1 MWRVLVFIG
10 LLCIAAFGAVWL
22 AEQPGSVAVT
32 FAGYAIQT
40 TVAVAVVGM
49 IGIGFA
55 LALLWSAVN
64 GLIRLPSRLTFA
76 SRARRRSRGYQA
88 VSRGMVAVGAGD
100 SIAARRYANEAERLL
115 GEEPLTL
122 LLKAQAAQVSGN
134 RAAAETAFSR
144 MMDDP
149 ETRVLGLRGLF
160 VEARR
165 RGDPAAGLQYANEAA
180 RIAPAATW
188 ASDAVMEAR
197 CAAGDWRGAIAALE
211 RRQSLGLIDKAS
223 LRRQRA
229 VLLTADA
236 LDRQERDPHG
246 SLQAALDA
254 VKLAP
259 DLVPAAALAGRL
271 LSHRGD
277 LRKAARIVEAAWK
290 SGPHPDLADVYL
302 NLRPGDSGLDRLKR
316 AETLA
321 KYSSWDPEARIA
333 VARAAMEA
341 REFPRARTALE
352 PLIHDR
358 PTMRVCLLMADLE
371 QAEHGTSGR
380 SREWV
385 ARASRARRDP
395 AWIADGV
402 VSDRWAPI
410 SPASGRLDAFQWQLP
425 PDVLVAPELPPV
437 DDVTGDLDD
446 RVKVLS
452 LQASTPAATS
462 ESPAVPEQVREEPA
476 REKPTH
482 AEAIRGESAREQ
494 ALFMRSSASPAI
506 PEPARAEA
514 PRQEQPRAEPLGEE
528 ARQEGSGEK
537 AREEKPTVVV
547 RPIAN
552 ATSGTPEPFHD
563 KPLKEPT
570 PPEGRE
576 SRGLFMRPAPQST
589 QVGPSGAEAA
599 KPVGPSLA
607 DAPSHR
613 PSAAVHDS
621 SPNSSG
627 QPRPNGS
634 AAEVT
639 PVVFPV
645 EHPPDDPGPKKPK
658 PARRKL
664 FR

>member
-1 MWRVLVFIG
+1 MWRALFTIG
-10 LLCIAAFGAVWL
+10 LLGIAAYGAVRL
-22 AEQPGSVAVT
+22 AEQPGSATVV
-32 FAGYAIQT
+32 FGGNSIQT
-40 TVAVAVVGM
+40 SVAVAAVGVVGL
-49 IGIGFA
+49 A
-55 LALLWSAVN
+55 LALNLLWAMFS

-88 VSRGMVAVGAGD
+88 VSRGMIAVGAGD
-100 SIAARRYANEAERLL
+100 AIAARRYANEADRLL

-134 RAAAETAFSR
+134 RTAAESAFSR

-165 RGDPAAGLQYANEAA
+165 RGDPAAALQYANEAA

-197 CAAGDWRGAIAALE
+197 CAARDWRGAIAALE
-211 RRQSLGLIDKAS
+211 RRSSLGLIDKAT

-236 LDRQERDPHG
+236 LERQERDPHG
-246 SLQAALDA
+246 ALQAAQDA
-254 VKLAP
+254 VKLNP
-259 DLVPAAALAGRL
+259 NLVPSAALAGRL

-277 LRKAARIVEAAWK
+277 LRKAARIIEAAWK
-290 SGPHPDLADVYL
+290 SGPHPDLADAYL

-321 KYSSWDPEARIA
+321 KLSSWDPESRIA
-333 VARAAMEA
+333 VSRAALEA
-341 REFPRARTALE
+341 REFSRARTALE
-352 PLIHDR
+352 PLLQER

-371 QAEHGTSGR
+371 QAEHGVSGR

-385 ARASRARRDP
+385 ARASRARRDA

-410 SPASGRLDAFQWQLP
+410 SPVSGRLDAFVWQAP

-437 DDVTGDLDD
+437 DDVTGDLDEG
-446 RVKVLS
+446 VAMLPPQAP
-452 LQASTPAATS
+452 LPQASPPQTSPPQASAPQPSASQAPPAPVS
-462 ESPAVPEQVREEPA
+462 ESPVAPEPLREELPREDRPREEP
-476 REKPTH
+476 P
-482 AEAIRGESAREQ
+482 
-494 ALFMRSSASPAI
+494 
-506 PEPARAEA
+506 
-514 PRQEQPRAEPLGEE
+514 
-528 ARQEGSGEK
+528 
-537 AREEKPTVVV
+537 
-547 RPIAN
+547 
-552 ATSGTPEPFHD
+552 
-563 KPLKEPT
+563 
-570 PPEGRE
+570 
-576 SRGLFMRPAPQST
+576 GLFMRPAPQPVRVEAPVAVPAPDATAEAPKPAGSSPGE
-589 QVGPSGAEAA
+589 GPSASRPLEVVIADEPAESERATAAEAL
-599 KPVGPSLA
+599 PNG
-607 DAPSHR
+607 
-613 PSAAVHDS
+613 S
-621 SPNSSG
+621 SR
-627 QPRPNGS
+627 PRPNGPAS
-634 AAEVT
+634 DVK

-645 EHPPDDPGPKKPK
+645 EHAPDDPGPKEAK

>member
-1 MWRVLVFIG
+1 MWRALVFIG
-10 LLCIAAFGAVWL
+10 LLCVAAFGAVWL
-22 AEQPGSVAVT
+22 AEQPGSVAIT

-40 TVAVAVVGM
+40 TVAVAVVGV

-55 LALLWSAVN
+55 LALLWSVVN
-64 GLIRLPSRLTFA
+64 ALIRLPARVTFA

-100 SIAARRYANEAERLL
+100 SIAARRYAGEAERLL

-134 RAAAETAFSR
+134 RAVAETAFAR

-165 RGDPAAGLQYANEAA
+165 RGDPRAALQYANEAA

-211 RRQSLGLIDKAS
+211 RRQSLGLIDKAT

-290 SGPHPDLADVYL
+290 SGPHPDLADAYL

-321 KYSSWDPEARIA
+321 KHSSWDPEARIA

-341 REFPRARTALE
+341 REFARARSALE
-352 PLIHDR
+352 PLTHDR

-371 QAEHGTSGR
+371 QAEHGRSGR

-410 SPASGRLDAFQWQLP
+410 SPVSGRLDAFQWQSP

-446 RVKVLS
+446 QVKVLP
-452 LQASTPAATS
+452 PAA
-462 ESPAVPEQVREEPA
+462 PPMPEPKAAPVEPTPEPVREEPVTA
-476 REKPTH
+476 KP
-482 AEAIRGESAREQ
+482 APVA
-494 ALFMRSSASPAI
+494 PA
-506 PEPARAEA
+506 PV
-514 PRQEQPRAEPLGEE
+514 AEPPV
-528 ARQEGSGEK
+528 A
-537 AREEKPTVVV
+537 AP
-547 RPIAN
+547 P
-552 ATSGTPEPFHD
+552 TPEPPVAEKTGDKASD
-563 KPLKEPT
+563 KPFKVVVTDT
-570 PPEGRE
+570 PANP
-576 SRGLFMRPAPQST
+576 PA
-589 QVGPSGAEAA
+589 GPAETAET
-599 KPVGPSLA
+599 
-607 DAPSHR
+607 
-613 PSAAVHDS
+613 AAVM
-621 SPNSSG
+621 NG
-627 QPRPNGS
+627 EAKPRPNG
-634 AAEVT
+634 AAHAEVQ
-639 PVVFPV
+639 PVIFPV
-645 EHPPDDPGPKKPK
+645 DHAPDDPGPKEPK